1 MSYLKNDLYFSGA
14 LIRNEIHEEEVIERC
29 LYDIVKESKVIIDI
43 GAHCGSH
50 SIIYSK
56 INSSA
61 SIFAFEPQKVM
72 YDILCKNVEDNNIT
86 NIKTFNTA
94 LGNKKCKSSMSK
106 YCSHGPNMSIPINHS
121 LPFNLGSLQ
130 VGKGGEEI
138 EISRL
143 DDYDFENVDYIK
155 IDTEGFEPYILDGA
169 ISLIEK
175 YKPVLFL
182 ELERV
187 STTEDMNDSYIPISK
202 SASQILLDLGY
213 VKYPVDNLDNYLCF
227 NKSNPK
233 HFKYIQ

>member
-14 LIRNEIHEEEVIERC
+14 LFRNEIHEEEVIERC

-72 YDILCKNVEDNNIT
+72 YDILCKNIEDNNIK
-86 NIKTFNTA
+86 NIKTFNNA
-94 LGNKKCKSSMSK
+94 LGNKRCKSSMSK

-143 DDYDFENVDYIK
+143 DDYDFQNVDYVK

-169 ISLIEK
+169 IRLIEK

-187 STTEDMNDSYIPISK
+187 PTTEDMNDSYIPISK

>member
-14 LIRNEIHEEEVIERC
+14 LIRNEIHEEEVIGRC

-56 INSSA
+56 INPDVN
-61 SIFAFEPQKVM
+61 IFAFEPQKVM
-72 YDILCKNVEDNNIT
+72 YDILCKNIEDNNIT
-86 NIKTFNTA
+86 NIKTFNNA
-94 LGNKKCKSSMSK
+94 LGNKRCKSFMSR
-106 YCSHGPNMSIPINHS
+106 YCSHGPNMNIPINDS
-121 LPFNLGSLQ
+121 LLFNLGSLQ
-130 VGKGGEEI
+130 IGKGGEEV
-138 EISRL
+138 EMFRL

-169 ISLIEK
+169 IRLIEK

-202 SASQILLDLGY
+202 SASQLLLDLGY

-227 NKSNPK
+227 NKNNPK